1 MTRISP
7 RSYKPIDRRR
17 YVPRQRTP
25 TDPLRFRRLL
35 SRAHR
40 AEGGG
45 RDRLTHLAAS
55 IGRSH
60 REREEVLGGLV
71 LPTLIERS
79 ASGDPRSL
87 WILLEALYP
96 TRSC

>member
-7 RSYKPIDRRR
+7 RSYKPIGQRR
-17 YVPRQRTP
+17 YVPRHRTP

-40 AEGGG
+40 AESGG
-45 RDRLTHLAAS
+45 RDPVTLLAAS

-71 LPTLIERS
+71 LPTLIARS
-79 ASGDPRSL
+79 ASGDRKSL
-87 WILLEALYP
+87 WTLLEALYP